1 MKKALIFGITGQDG
15 SYLSELL
22 LEKGYE
28 IHGAM
33 RRSSSFNTGRIDRI
47 FDRLNLHYGDLSD
60 SLSTVKLVHDIDPDE
75 IYNLAAMSHVK
86 VSFDIPKYSR
96 DVVGLGAMEL
106 YEVCHILGSKAKIYN
121 ASSSEMYGSTLP
133 PQDENSQFNPRSP
146 YAAAKLY
153 AYHMGNNY
161 RDGYNM
167 FISNGILFNHESPR
181 RGETFVTRKIT
192 RAATR
197 IKLGLQK
204 ELRLGNLEAK
214 RDWGHA
220 SDYVRAM
227 WLMLQHSKPD
237 NFVVATGRN
246 HSIREFLDIAF
257 GMLHLNWK
265 DYVVVDPNYFRPTE
279 VENLLGNPQKA
290 VSELDWKPK
299 YSFEG
304 LIMEMINSDLELAER
319 ERHEDSIRKP

>member
-1 MKKALIFGITGQDG
+1 MKALILGISGQDG
-15 SYLSELL
+15 SYLAELL

-28 IHGAM
+28 VNGVL
-33 RRSSSFNTGRIDRI
+33 RRSSSFNTGRIDHI
-47 FDRLNLHYGDLSD
+47 FDRLHLHYGDLAD
-60 SLSTVKLVHDIDPDE
+60 PLSIVKLIYEIDPDE

-96 DVVGLGAMEL
+96 DIVGLGALEI
-106 YEVCHILGSKAKIYN
+106 YEACHILKSKARIYN
-121 ASSSEMYGSTLP
+121 ASSSEMFGSTPP
-133 PQDENSQFNPRSP
+133 PQNELSQFNPRSP

-153 AYHMGNNY
+153 AYHMGRNY
-161 RDGYNM
+161 RDGYGM

-204 ELRLGNLEAK
+204 ELRLGNPDSR

-220 SDYVRAM
+220 KDYVRAM
-227 WLMLQHSKPD
+227 WLMLQQDKSND
-237 NFVVATGRN
+237 YVVSTGEN
-246 HSIREFLDIAF
+246 HSIREFLDKSF
-257 GMLHLNWK
+257 GALNIDWH

-279 VENLLGNPQKA
+279 VENLLGDSSKA
-290 VSELDWKPK
+290 RNELRWKPEIT
-299 YSFEG
+299 F
-304 LIMEMINSDLELAER
+304 DELVIGMVFGDYWLAKE
-319 ERHEDSIRKP
+319 EASK

>member
-1 MKKALIFGITGQDG
+1 MKALIFGITGQDG

-22 LEKGYE
+22 LQKGYE
-28 IHGAM
+28 VHGAM
-33 RRSSSFNTGRIDRI
+33 RRSSSFNTGRIDHI
-47 FDRLNLHYGDLSD
+47 FDKLHLHYGDLTD
-60 SLSTVKLVHDIDPDE
+60 SLSIVKLIEQIRPDE

-96 DVVGLGAMEL
+96 DVVALGALEIF
-106 YEVCHILGSKAKIYN
+106 EACHILSWPAKIYN
-121 ASSSEMYGSTLP
+121 ASSSEMFGSTPP
-133 PQDENSQFNPRSP
+133 PQNEDSKMNPRSP

-153 AYHMGNNY
+153 AYHMANNY

-204 ELRLGNLEAK
+204 ELRLGNLDAR

-220 SDYVRAM
+220 RDYVRAM
-227 WLMLQHSKPD
+227 WLMLQQDRPD
-237 NFVVATGRN
+237 NYVIATGIN
-246 HSIREFLDIAF
+246 YSIKDFLDKAF
-257 GMLHLNWK
+257 GNLNLDWH
-265 DYVVVDPNYFRPTE
+265 DYVVIDPNYFRPTE
-279 VENLLGNPQKA
+279 VENLLGDATKA
-290 VSELDWKPK
+290 RAELSWLPHYD
-299 YSFEG
+299 FEA
-304 LIMEMINSDLELAER
+304 LVYDMVKHDLEVAEY
-319 ERHEDSIRKP
+319 EVQ